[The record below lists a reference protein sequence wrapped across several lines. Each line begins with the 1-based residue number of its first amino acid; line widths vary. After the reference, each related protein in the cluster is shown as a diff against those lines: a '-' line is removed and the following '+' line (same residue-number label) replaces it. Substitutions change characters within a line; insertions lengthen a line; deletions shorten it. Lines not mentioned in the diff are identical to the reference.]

1 MYLFINNKSKKIDNY
16 INFRNIEIKHKGKY
30 LVVEKYIKKISSN
43 FYRDISDWHNKFSN
57 LNSKIENWWLYP
69 YTRITAWHPYNL
81 SNLIKSFIIC
91 DLIKIYNL
99 KNIKIDNIDNKSIK
113 YIEDILKLKKK
124 SRSKKFSKNKFIY
137 LKKIFILVSRYLIFI
152 LKFIFHIKEKRTHN
166 YRYLFIS
173 FDLRNNTKKYDHFYG
188 DIKKFNN
195 KFRNNFKILYL
206 KFKNFEKNDFNY
218 YNWLNYEDIFWI
230 SKEYFKSLFII
241 KKIKFNKLK
250 LKGNKLNYLSSY
262 FCKNFIRNI
271 FLNDQ
276 DLLFEIIILRSL
288 SNYLKSNNIQ
298 KLIYPFEN
306 KPIECSI
313 LKGIKLSKSKTIS
326 LAYLHANYSLGHIS
340 INNYYKYN
348 KIRPNFFLSKN
359 IFQKK
364 RFINKFNWKNSNFI
378 NIGNLRY
385 SKEFNN
391 KIIQNN
397 FVFITGYGFELINF
411 AEWCKEMKTVFNKFN
426 LFIKPYPHA
435 WFNDQNN
442 AFRILN
448 NYKIKYQLID
458 NISDAI
464 KKCKIVLFCSTS
476 AGLEFCNHKRH
487 IIHLNLDRN
496 HFINAIE
503 NYNTHE
509 YFSSFNNPYSLSKFL
524 MSYNFNKDKSNLIRN
539 QKKYFKS
546 SFGDIN
552 LNLLDI

>member
-1 MYLFINNKSKKIDNY
+1 MLIDQ
-16 INFRNIEIKHKGKY
+16 
-30 LVVEKYIKKISSN
+30 
-43 FYRDISDWHNKFSN
+43 
-57 LNSKIENWWLYP
+57 
-69 YTRITAWHPYNL
+69 
-81 SNLIKSFIIC
+81 
-91 DLIKIYNL
+91 
-99 KNIKIDNIDNKSIK
+99 KNI
-113 YIEDILKLKKK
+113 LKVYLLLK
-124 SRSKKFSKNKFIY
+124 
-137 LKKIFILVSRYLIFI
+137 V
-152 LKFIFHIKEKRTHN
+152 
-166 YRYLFIS
+166 
-173 FDLRNNTKKYDHFYG
+173 
-188 DIKKFNN
+188 
-195 KFRNNFKILYL
+195 
-206 KFKNFEKNDFNY
+206 
-218 YNWLNYEDIFWI
+218 
-230 SKEYFKSLFII
+230 
-241 KKIKFNKLK
+241 KFNKLK
-250 LKGNKLNYLSSY
+250 LIGNNINYSPSY
-262 FCKNFIRNI
+262 FCKDFTINI

-276 DLLFEIIILRSL
+276 DLLFETIILRSF
-288 SNYLKSNNIQ
+288 SNFLKSNKIQ

-306 KPIECSI
+306 KPSEYSI
-313 LKGIKLSKSKTIS
+313 LKGIKFSKSNTIS

-340 INNYYKYN
+340 VNNYYKYN

-364 RFINKFNWKNSNFI
+364 RFIKKFNWKNSNFI

-385 SKEFNN
+385 SKETNN

-397 FVFITGYGFELINF
+397 FVFIPGYGFELIFF

-476 AGLEFCNHKRH
+476 SGLEFCNHNRH

-503 NYNTHE
+503 NYNTHK
-509 YFSSFNNPYSLSKFL
+509 YFNSFNNPYSLSKFL

-552 LNLLDI
+552 LKILDI